1 MENKV
6 YSELKKRALLAK
18 QRLKL
23 GYWEQ
28 LRAERE
34 KMLQTAGESTSARQ
48 KVSEIQRAKLSRE
61 MNSVVNVTSAN
72 KDEELYQKVCSILD
86 KDEDVTNPIGQLMD
100 KEEYDR
106 LDDGGKQR
114 YVLELSGKFRE
125 LRERYYQERM
135 GKSC

>member
-1 MENKV
+1 MENKI

-28 LRAERE
+28 LRTERE
-34 KMLQTAGESTSARQ
+34 QMLQTAGESSIARQ

-61 MNSVVNVTSAN
+61 MNSVVNVTGAN
-72 KDEELYQKVCSILD
+72 RDEELYKKVCAILD
-86 KDEDVTNPIGQLMD
+86 EDEDTTSPIGQLMD
-100 KEEYDR
+100 REEYDR

-114 YVLELSGKFRE
+114 YILELSKKFRE
-125 LRERYYQERM
+125 LKERYYQERV